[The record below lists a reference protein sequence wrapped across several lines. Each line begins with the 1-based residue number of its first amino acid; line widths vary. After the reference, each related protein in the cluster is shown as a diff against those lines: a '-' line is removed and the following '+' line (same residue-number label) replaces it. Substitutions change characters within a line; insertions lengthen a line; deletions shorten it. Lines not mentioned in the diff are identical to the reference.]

1 MRHSSVL
8 GDPANNSSA
17 ATVVVL
23 VFTLSSFCRT
33 LFHMA
38 SLEAEA
44 EAEASPLGAVKVVAM
59 VLVRDYVLIVQSFIV
74 SIESHNA
81 NPIHPGSKVDSFP
94 LVLGAGLIS
103 A

>member
-1 MRHSSVL
+1 VVRHSSVL

-38 SLEAEA
+38 SLEA